1 MEKWA
6 KTSALLLVFIT
17 LLLTAPFA
25 PAASADDWP
34 MPEHDSANTGYSS
47 SVVTANPV
55 LTWTFPNPKITHVGV
70 DHAIVDTAPV
80 IANGYL
86 YIADANGYSSFYC
99 LNASTGQQLWSS
111 SSAASSPVV
120 SVSDGIAYVDIDAGI
135 AALNA
140 STGAQIWN
148 VTTQNTT
155 ELGGGPF
162 VIGNGVLYTQSYSA
176 LYALNLTTR
185 AQIWEYTYPNNAIA
199 GGLPAFADGSLWHI

>member
-1 MEKWA
+1 MGSSGK
-6 KTSALLLVFIT
+6 SFALILILIMAISSLSLMVIK
-17 LLLTAPFA
+17 PVC
-25 PAASADDWP
+25 AASADDWP

-47 SVVTANPV
+47 SIVTANPV

-111 SSAASSPVV
+111 SSAAGSLV

-155 ELGGGPF
+155 ELGVAPSLSVTAF
-162 VIGNGVLYTQSYSA
+162 CIHNRTA
-176 LYALNLTTR
+176 LCT
-185 AQIWEYTYPNNAIA
+185 P
-199 GGLPAFADGSLWHI
+199 